1 MGGTQEW
8 WEFLMS
14 FLLYAFQR
22 QLGIYCICY
31 SDLLNRKWRVASQ
44 TCDID
49 FLRGVRSSL
58 PDWGLG
64 AVLSWDH
71 RFWSLINQQVDVN
84 IKGNL
89 FSHRILLENFD
100 VWQNF
105 KLKYVWTRFLSQK
118 YSSWAD
124 CDSYTWTPASLCAS
138 LQIVWLAKSALVV
151 ILANCRA
158 SLLRSHSFQRY
169 SPPGP
174 PRLALSGCTTVWT
187 YNFIF
192 FTSLIACLW
201 WQRHFSKSAQFT
213 SNVLKVKIKANNL
226 TVL

>member
-1 MGGTQEW
+1 
-8 WEFLMS
+8 MS
-14 FLLYAFQR
+14 FLLYAFQW

-31 SDLLNRKWRVASQ
+31 SDLLNGKWRVASQ

-71 RFWSLINQQVDVN
+71 RFWSLIIQQVDMN
-84 IKGNL
+84 IRGYW

-187 YNFIF
+187 YKFNLL
-192 FTSLIACLW
+192 TSLIKRWLFDGKDIFLNPHNSP
-201 WQRHFSKSAQFT
+201 QMY
-213 SNVLKVKIKANNL
+213 
-226 TVL
+226 

>member
-1 MGGTQEW
+1 MFWCSQPKTAWFCDKSMWPLRHLKMWRKNSTADLAGISSSIGQFSQFALGESKFLLHITFYKMIVCVVKVIIIKRSYLNRQWPKFNWFSNNLKQDIGIGGTQKW

-84 IKGNL
+84 IKGIL
-89 FSHRILLENFD
+89 FSHRIHIAWKF
-100 VWQNF
+100 
-105 KLKYVWTRFLSQK
+105 RR
-118 YSSWAD
+118 
-124 CDSYTWTPASLCAS
+124 
-138 LQIVWLAKSALVV
+138 LAK
-151 ILANCRA
+151 C
-158 SLLRSHSFQRY
+158 
-169 SPPGP
+169 
-174 PRLALSGCTTVWT
+174 
-187 YNFIF
+187 
-192 FTSLIACLW
+192 
-201 WQRHFSKSAQFT
+201 
-213 SNVLKVKIKANNL
+213 
-226 TVL
+226 

>member
-1 MGGTQEW
+1 
-8 WEFLMS
+8 MS

-31 SDLLNRKWRVASQ
+31 SDLLNGKWRVASQ

-169 SPPGP
+169 SPPV
-174 PRLALSGCTTVWT
+174 LALSGCTTVWT
-187 YNFIF
+187 YKFNFLYLSDCLSLMAKTFFKIPTIHLKCIKSQDYSWQLNSSNIF
-192 FTSLIACLW
+192 PKYTHYGL
-201 WQRHFSKSAQFT
+201 
-213 SNVLKVKIKANNL
+213 
-226 TVL
+226 